1 MTERDLWIAIRRALL
16 MVVAAIERRY
26 GLRVTGEDK

>member
-26 GLRVTGEDK
+26 GLRVTGEDR